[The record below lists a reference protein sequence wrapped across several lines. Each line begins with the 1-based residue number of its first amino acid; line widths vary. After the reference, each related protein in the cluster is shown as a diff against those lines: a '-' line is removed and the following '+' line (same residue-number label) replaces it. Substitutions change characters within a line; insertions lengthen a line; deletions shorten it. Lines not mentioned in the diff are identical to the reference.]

1 MAWLTEAL
9 IDLDR
14 ISHNL
19 RVIRERVGQG
29 VRICPAVKADA
40 YGHGAVEV
48 SKQLER
54 DGADMLAVA
63 AVEEGIELREGGI
76 RLPILVL
83 GALLKEQAGDLNKY
97 GLTPIIT
104 DVEFAEHLDKA
115 AGGSRPMSV
124 HVKVDTGMGRLGF
137 GETEAPG
144 AVMKIK
150 EMKNIVIEGLM
161 THFPSSDERDKDF
174 THAQIKKFTKIIG
187 ALKKEGIDIPIIHS
201 ANSAA
206 IIDVGESYFNMV
218 RPGIMIYGLMPSKE
232 IVSSIDIKPAM
243 KIISRIVHI
252 RKVGAGKAISYGRT
266 FVTKRESRI
275 GVVAMGY
282 ADGYNRLLSNRASV
296 KVKGRYAPVVGRV
309 CMDQFMMDI
318 TEIPDVEVGSEVIVY
333 SDNGAEAN
341 SVENI
346 AFMLNTIPN
355 EVVCAVS
362 KRVKRKYTAKAG

>member
-9 IDLDR
+9 IDLNR

-19 RVIRERVGQG
+19 RVIRQRVGQG

-48 SKQLER
+48 SKRLER

-63 AVEEGIELREGGI
+63 AVEEGIELRQGAVK
-76 RLPILVL
+76 LPILVL
-83 GALLKEQAGDLNKY
+83 GALLKEQAGDLKKY
-97 GLTPIIT
+97 RLTPIIT
-104 DVEFAEHLDKA
+104 DMEFAKHLNGVA
-115 AGGSRPMSV
+115 AGMEPMAV
-124 HVKVDTGMGRLGF
+124 HVKIDTGMGRLGF
-137 GETEAPG
+137 PESEALG
-144 AVMKIK
+144 AVMKIRAL
-150 EMKNIVIEGLM
+150 KNIKVEGLM
-161 THFPSSDERDKDF
+161 THFPSSDERDKGF
-174 THAQIKKFTKIIG
+174 TRGQIQKFKKITEN
-187 ALKKEGIDIPIIHS
+187 LKKEAMEIPIIHS

-206 IIDVGESYFNMV
+206 VIDLGESYFNMV

-232 IVSSIDIKPAM
+232 ILGSIDIRPAM
-243 KIISRIVHI
+243 KIVSRIVHI
-252 RKVGAGKAISYGRT
+252 RKVGAGEAISYGRT
-266 FVTKRESRI
+266 FVTKRESLI

-296 KVKGRYAPVVGRV
+296 KVRGRYAPVVGRV
-309 CMDQFMMDI
+309 CMDQFMIDL
-318 TEIPDVEVGSEVIVY
+318 TEIGHVEVGSEVVVY
-333 SDNGAEAN
+333 SDNRAEAN

-362 KRVKRKYTAKAG
+362 KRVKRRYAEKAG